1 MSIDLLEYVTLTSGE
16 AHISDLP
23 YHKGSVRRVL
33 ERMGDV
39 TLFSIEEWNEAGSYL
54 CPSEYKKQVSPHAAR
69 RELLRALKC
78 EPKTTFPCRFRRS
91 ERAAECV

>member
-1 MSIDLLEYVTLTSGE
+1 MTLTSGE
-16 AHISDLP
+16 AYISDLP
-23 YHKGSVRRVL
+23 YHKSSVL

-39 TLFSIEEWNEAGSYL
+39 TLFGIEEWNEAGSYL

-69 RELLRALKC
+69 RKLLRALKC

-91 ERAAECV
+91 ERAVECV